1 MAPRSVLSELDPV
14 ISAPVRLAA
23 IALLMTGA
31 EVDFTLLRE
40 RLDLTNGNLL
50 SHLRKLEEAGYI
62 KARKALLGRRTSYR
76 MTAKGRA
83 AFERH
88 VAALQRVVNPNAAAS
103 PSRDHAAGR
112 PSRFSLAAPWPV
124 KG

>member
-1 MAPRSVLSELDPV
+1 MAKRSVLSELDPV

-23 IALLMTGA
+23 MALLITGA
-31 EVDFTLLRE
+31 EADFTLLRE

-76 MTAKGRA
+76 VTPKGRA

-88 VAALQRVVNPNAAAS
+88 VAALERVVNPAATTGTTQRRATGEELWS
-103 PSRDHAAGR
+103 PVRS
-112 PSRFSLAAPWPV
+112 FSPV
-124 KG
+124 KS